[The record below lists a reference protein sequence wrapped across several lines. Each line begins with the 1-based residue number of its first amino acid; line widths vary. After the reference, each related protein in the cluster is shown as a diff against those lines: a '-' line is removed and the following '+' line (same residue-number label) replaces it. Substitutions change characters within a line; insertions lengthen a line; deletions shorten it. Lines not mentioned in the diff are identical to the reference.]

1 MQHVFPRCARLGWLP
16 KFTHRISRFR
26 HALPTR
32 QSVARPHSPAPILN
46 DAAAKRPQW
55 SRVIQTIIRMRWLLK
70 RGRAEDAVEKFQSCV
85 SMIPLDAESRLFRF
99 ALFERG
105 IATFLEYRRFESAV
119 ALYRQMFAERLYASN
134 GLRARMSVCSSI
146 IDTPNEPQEN
156 LQSLFNKLSGI
167 LSLPT
172 YSQRSLRELL
182 DIMKYHPLVDS
193 QFVSK
198 LVDQHTGSRGSI
210 YELELRTLNKLVSF
224 YAHAGSLGAAESLVV
239 SPSSRPQPPVLYTT
253 LMSSLAE
260 RGSLS
265 SRHFNTLLDKM
276 KQSQIPVDLPFFNV
290 LIQWAVRNGNF
301 HQAFALYETILQ
313 DKASH
318 MIPDSFTF
326 GSLFNAHQRLLTIRG
341 PNLRRA
347 RQPLNAP
354 TPRQLF
360 RQMLECRVLAGQAA
374 DPRLQPVVR
383 VSTLNVALRLFMLSM
398 DYPAAFVTLRTFHAL
413 GLKPD
418 ARSYRFVLTI
428 LFAHIRR
435 ALLKAEADQEQH
447 TWSHASWAVNFLGGS
462 GSAAQV
468 VGGGGGAEPEDAH
481 MPLEVAYALLE
492 FARGSNTGY
501 RTPTV
506 PVMLGDEEPP
516 GKAEWDVEPLERLV
530 AKAIL
535 ASLVSRGVGRE
546 EAEGALRAKL
556 APYFYEMVPEKL
568 SIGRRL
574 RRARH

>member
-1 MQHVFPRCARLGWLP
+1 
-16 KFTHRISRFR
+16 
-26 HALPTR
+26 
-32 QSVARPHSPAPILN
+32 
-46 DAAAKRPQW
+46 
-55 SRVIQTIIRMRWLLK
+55 
-70 RGRAEDAVEKFQSCV
+70 
-85 SMIPLDAESRLFRF
+85 MIPLDAESRLFRF
-99 ALFERG
+99 ALFERS
-105 IATFLEYRRFESAV
+105 IATFLEYKRFESAV

-224 YAHAGSLGAAESLVV
+224 YAHAGSLGPAESLVV

-360 RQMLECRVLAGQAA
+360 RQMLECRVLAGQAV

-462 GSAAQV
+462 RSAAQA

-556 APYFYEMVPEKL
+556 APYFYEMMPEKL